1 MVHNTSCTRL
11 LVKKICKANFIH
23 TLPSVRGFTMIEMT
37 LSVAVLAIIFG
48 MTIPMYR
55 NFSIRND
62 MDIAVTTLVQ
72 DYRRAQ
78 VLSQITD
85 GDSAWGVHVATGSI
99 LIYKGSSYVSRDQTF
114 DEITDI
120 SSSISVAGLY
130 DVVFSK
136 QNGFPQSTGTT
147 TFTSIN
153 NETRNVTINQKG
165 MVDY

>member
-1 MVHNTSCTRL
+1 
-11 LVKKICKANFIH
+11 
-23 TLPSVRGFTMIEMT
+23 MIEMT

-85 GDSAWGVHVATGSI
+85 GDSGASW
-99 LIYKGSSYVSRDQTF
+99 L
-114 DEITDI
+114 
-120 SSSISVAGLY
+120 
-130 DVVFSK
+130 
-136 QNGFPQSTGTT
+136 
-147 TFTSIN
+147 
-153 NETRNVTINQKG
+153 
-165 MVDY
+165 